1 MKSAPS
7 GKPSMLQLHFIHDGL
22 CFTGYSIYMLTLKLL
37 NLIATKSMEQAPNPT
52 GSRINNSFFFMK
64 QESTILDTR

>member
-22 CFTGYSIYMLTLKLL
+22 CFTGYSVLKNYSIYMLVANAKIV
-37 NLIATKSMEQAPNPT
+37 NLTRNEKHGA
-52 GSRINNSFFFMK
+52 GS
-64 QESTILDTR
+64 